1 MTDTTRCLKLARYA
15 PEGVPDPASFELS
28 VEAVREPGDGEVL
41 VEVHWLSMD
50 PFPRMCMRGE
60 ASMAPQL
67 PLGAV
72 MMGRGAGRVI
82 KSRDVG
88 FAPGDLVAGEL
99 GWRELAC
106 VKAEA
111 LRGVDASLGP
121 LEASLGLLGP
131 SGLTAY
137 FATRQHAQPR
147 AGETV
152 VVSAAAGSV
161 GSTACRLAAL
171 AGARVVGVGAGPRQ
185 SRYLLE
191 EVGVT
196 AAVDGLDAERLVAA
210 IAAACPR
217 GVDVFLD
224 GVGGAVHDA
233 VMGSLNVGARVVVY
247 GLISS
252 YGEGAGRADVG
263 PRNLMRIIMKRARIT
278 GFLVGDHAAEFPHAL
293 KELGAKLAD
302 GSLVASQTVHEGLEA
317 APHAFATLFGDAH
330 PGKQLVRLAAAPRND
345 HT

>member
-1 MTDTTRCLKLARYA
+1 MNVANRCLKLARYA
-15 PEGVPDPASFELS
+15 PQGIPESACFELS
-28 VEAVREPGDGEVL
+28 TEPVRRPGDGEVL

-67 PLGAV
+67 PLGAA
-72 MMGRGAGRVI
+72 MMGRGAGRVLA
-82 KSRDVG
+82 SGHAG
-88 FAPGDLVAGEL
+88 FVPGDLVAGEL

-111 LRGVDASLGP
+111 LRPVDAALGP

-137 FATRQHAQPR
+137 FTTQHHAQPKP
-147 AGETV
+147 GETV

-161 GSTACRLAAL
+161 GATACRLAAR

-185 SRYLLE
+185 SQYLLE
-191 EVGVT
+191 ELGVDS
-196 AAVDGLDAERLVAA
+196 AVDGLDATRLGAA
-210 IAAACPR
+210 MAAACPN

-224 GVGGAVHDA
+224 GVGGVVHDA
-233 VMGSLNVGARVVVY
+233 VMGSINVGARVVVY

-252 YGEGAGRADVG
+252 YGEGVDHVDVG
-263 PRNLMRIIMKRARIT
+263 PRHLMRTIMKRARIT
-278 GFLVGDHAAEFPHAL
+278 GFLVGDHAAEFPQAL
-293 KELGAKLAD
+293 RQLAAWLAD
-302 GSLVASQTVHEGLEA
+302 GSLAATQTVHDGLEA
-317 APHAFATLFGDAH
+317 APNAFAGLFGDTR
-330 PGKQLVRLAAAPRND
+330 PGKQLVRLAAAVRND
-345 HT
+345 KP

>member
-1 MTDTTRCLKLARYA
+1 MSGATRCLRLARYA
-15 PEGVPDPASFELS
+15 PEGVPEPSCFELS
-28 VEAVREPGDGEVL
+28 TEAVRQPGEGEVL

-50 PFPRMCMRGE
+50 PFPRLCMRGE

-72 MMGRGAGRVI
+72 MMGRGAGRVLR
-82 KSRDVG
+82 SNHVG
-88 FAPGDLVAGEL
+88 FAPGDLVAGEM

-111 LRGVDASLGP
+111 LRSVDASLGH

-137 FATRQHAQPR
+137 FTIQHHAQPK

-171 AGARVVGVGAGPRQ
+171 AGARVVGIGAGPRQ
-185 SRYLLE
+185 SQYLLD
-191 EVGVT
+191 EVGVA
-196 AAVDGLDAERLVAA
+196 AAVDGLDAERLGGA

-224 GVGGAVHDA
+224 GVGGVVHDA

-247 GLISS
+247 GLVSS
-252 YGEGAGRADVG
+252 YGEGAGNADLG
-263 PRNLMRIIMKRARIT
+263 PRHLMQIIMKRARIT
-278 GFLVGDHAAEFPHAL
+278 GFLVGDHGAEFAQAL
-293 KELGAKLAD
+293 KQLAAWLAD
-302 GSLVASQTVHEGLEA
+302 GKLVASQTVHDGLEA
-317 APHAFATLFGDAH
+317 APHAFAALFGDAR
-330 PGKQLVRLAAAPRND
+330 PGKQLVRLAAANRND
-345 HT
+345 ST